1 MRQPLIRLAC
11 DNQVSL
17 DVIEKLESHNYEVVF
32 WAKDED
38 DNTWFSWACEQGA
51 DIFISPDWDVTVL
64 ANQNGK
70 GSIRLP
76 QGKKR
81 NKALR
86 FLLQKLEEAQSF
98 YVKYKR
104 YPEIV

>member
-1 MRQPLIRLAC
+1 MHQPLIRIAC
-11 DNQVSL
+11 DNQISL
-17 DVIEKLESHNYEVVF
+17 DVIEKLEKHNYEVVF

-38 DNTWFSWACEQGA
+38 DVTWFRWACEQGA
-51 DIFISPDWDVTVL
+51 DVFISPDWDVTVL

-70 GSIRLP
+70 GCIRLP

-81 NKALR
+81 NGLLN
-86 FLLQKLEEAQSF
+86 FLLRRLEEAQSF
-98 YVKYKR
+98 YMKHGR